1 MRLIVGL
8 GNPGVEYALTRHN
21 VGWMILDRFI
31 DSHSLGVPSLKF
43 DGMVWGPEFICG
55 EKCIF
60 LKPLTYMN
68 LSGKSVGQVCRFY
81 KIEPEDVLVVSDD
94 VALPFGKLRLR
105 TKGSAGGHNG
115 LASIL
120 GALQTLNVPRLRV
133 GVGAVPMGRDMI
145 SWVIGT
151 FPSEE
156 RSLLPD
162 VLDEAVNAV
171 ELWLK
176 EEIQSAMSLINAKK
190 ERTGKDDN

>member
-1 MRLIVGL
+1 
-8 GNPGVEYALTRHN
+8 
-21 VGWMILDRFI
+21 
-31 DSHSLGVPSLKF
+31 
-43 DGMVWGPEFICG
+43 
-55 EKCIF
+55 
-60 LKPLTYMN
+60 
-68 LSGKSVGQVCRFY
+68 
-81 KIEPEDVLVVSDD
+81 
-94 VALPFGKLRLR
+94 R